1 MGRLTRFAAMLPRK
15 RRLLLR
21 AFICV
26 SAIRIGLWI
35 MDFAAPRPRAKILR
49 FREYSRGD
57 CVNEIVWAV
66 RTVSRYFPGASCL
79 TQALAAQALLAR
91 SNHQSRIE
99 IGVVKEGDRFAAHAW
114 LMCDERI
121 VLGGPDV
128 TRYALLA
135 AWEVNG

>member
-35 MDFAAPRPRAKILR
+35 LPLRVLRAKILR

-99 IGVVKEGDRFAAHAW
+99 IGVVKEGERFAAHAW